1 MMIIN
6 SYTHITTQRKA
17 HYMQKR
23 LALSFLMAGL
33 ISTGYTSSLKA
44 SELVSKRNALIATTL
59 ILAPSV
65 WQYITKKEVLTRYDL
80 DELKSGKNILSNLYY
95 LYLDGFWGTPPKSE
109 SIKLKGSD
117 GGEVVYENSP
127 KRDGSGVI
135 GTIHTNNK
143 NILTV
148 SGWIAALWAI
158 FNTNRIL
165 GTEID
170 FVKLL
175 NFFKDPADAI
185 KFFEKKA

>member
-1 MMIIN
+1 
-6 SYTHITTQRKA
+6 
-17 HYMQKR
+17 MQKR

-33 ISTGYTSSLKA
+33 ISTGYTPSVQASSLINKT
-44 SELVSKRNALIATTL
+44 NGLIAASAAL
-59 ILAPSV
+59 GLSV
-65 WQYITKKEVLTRYDL
+65 WQYITKKEVLKRYSL
-80 DELKSGKNILSNLYY
+80 DELKACQNILKNLGY
-95 LYLDGFWGTPPKSE
+95 LYLDGLWGTPPKNE
-109 SIKLKGSD
+109 SIKLKGAE
-117 GGEVVYENSP
+117 GGEVVYEKAP

-148 SGWIAALWAI
+148 SAWIAAFWAI
-158 FNTNRIL
+158 FNTKKIL

-175 NFFKDPADAI
+175 NFFKEPADAI